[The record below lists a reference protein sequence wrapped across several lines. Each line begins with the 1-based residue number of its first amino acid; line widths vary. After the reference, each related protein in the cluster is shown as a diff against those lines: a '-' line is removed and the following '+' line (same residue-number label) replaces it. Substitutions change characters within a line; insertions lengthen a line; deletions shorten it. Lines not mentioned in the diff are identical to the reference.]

1 MDPRQAPK
9 VRRSSLKAAI
19 GVIPGGRPS
28 FCQTSRGNT
37 VDGSTMSQPV
47 PVTAPASTNH
57 STPGIVD
64 TDWMLPD
71 YRYALTEFLHMFNDD
86 DCVCTTW
93 MGIYVQ

>member
-9 VRRSSLKAAI
+9 VRRSSLKTAI
-19 GVIPGGRPS
+19 GVIPGGRP
-28 FCQTSRGNT
+28 
-37 VDGSTMSQPV
+37 V
-47 PVTAPASTNH
+47 PVTTPASTNH

-64 TDWMLPD
+64 PDWMLPD